1 MKLDRYSLYFP
12 LAAILLLIAA
22 VACLSCRGDSHADR
36 MMDCADSVMV
46 EHPDSA
52 LHLLRKLGE
61 NTSGCSYSQQ
71 MRYRLLLADALNK
84 TDFDMSKDTLVAS
97 FLSYYNSKGSKKDK
111 ARANYLMG
119 RVCDSKGDSPNA
131 LHYFHKAVEMMDSTG
146 TKEELRMLAT
156 VYGQMSLV
164 YEKSF
169 LSILQKEYIDK
180 SVKTFLAA
188 KDTVTALVLKGALA
202 EAYSKNGNMDTAL
215 IIIREVNA
223 ELLKF
228 GREDLTAYS
237 RLNETLYCLRKND
250 IQGASNALHFYKKAL
265 DKIGPNPFLQ
275 NHYDCYKGR
284 YFEQTNQMDSAFYY
298 FNKVKPFIGNDFS
311 LAIPIYHGLM
321 TYYGK
326 KGMNVEMQKYA
337 KLYCQANDSSLV
349 HNSQIVNSRIHAQY
363 NYNLAQ
369 EAKNKAEQKSSAL
382 TIAILVI
389 VLCATILLFFLF
401 QRYQRRK
408 RMQQAELEKYNAQ
421 FALLRKEYEKAMSEY
436 NILECDFESYKQGK
450 NEELSLLRSQ
460 IAEYVGDGNALEEW
474 GANRE
479 LVNHECVA
487 HLHDLVECNQ
497 VPSNQELKD
506 VICFVASHLPEFW
519 SFINAPS
526 KKLTLQELQVCVLL
540 RLYFIPSEVA
550 VIMNISMQRVTNIK
564 AFINMKLFGKKGAKG
579 LEDRLVRMLK

>member
-1 MKLDRYSLYFP
+1 MNRYTLYFP
-12 LAAILLLIAA
+12 LTAILLIAV
-22 VACLSCRGDSHADR
+22 VACLSCRGDSHADK

-61 NTSGCSYSQQ
+61 STSGCSYSQQ

-97 FLSYYNSKGSKKDK
+97 VLSYYNSKGSKKDK

-156 VYGQMSLV
+156 IYCQMAKLYG
-164 YEKSF
+164 ESF
-169 LSILQKEYIDK
+169 LSEPQKEYINK
-180 SVKTFLAA
+180 ASHIFTLC
-188 KDTVTALVLKGALA
+188 KDTAMALMIKGELADVYARKGDLASAVVVARNVSDQLVAQDHEAMSAYVRIKEMHYILKLRQIDAAMVAIAKLEHVIRLWPSNNHLVTI
-202 EAYSKNGNMDTAL
+202 YN
-215 IIIREVNA
+215 
-223 ELLKF
+223 
-228 GREDLTAYS
+228 
-237 RLNETLYCLRKND
+237 
-250 IQGASNALHFYKKAL
+250 
-265 DKIGPNPFLQ
+265 
-275 NHYDCYKGR
+275 CYKAQLL
-284 YFEQTNQMDSAFYY
+284 EQKGEEDSAFAYY
-298 FNKVKPFIGNDFS
+298 NQVLPHIKGNVNF
-311 LAIPIYHGLM
+311 AIPTYRGLM

-326 KGMNVEMQKYA
+326 KGLNVEMQKYA
-337 KLYCQANDSSLV
+337 QLYCQANDSSLV

-389 VLCATILLFFLF
+389 VLCVTILLFFLF

-479 LVNHECVA
+479 LVNHECVS
-487 HLHDLVECNQ
+487 HLHNLVECNK

-519 SFINAPS
+519 SFINTPS

-579 LEDRLVRMLK
+579 LEDRLVRILK